1 MKKFLLSSLAGITML
16 FSADQAKSQ
25 ALSQGDKA
33 IDVYYGVFSISR
45 SLINEGA
52 INTRFFGPIGAQ
64 FEYLASD
71 KMGVGVDF
79 NYTSISWEEERT
91 VTDSIAGTTKI
102 YTDKVARTV
111 IRFMPRFN
119 IHFGSS
125 ESFDGYFGV
134 AAGYRQA
141 TYKYTTDDPN
151 YEDETIDGIIPF
163 ALRVCVGARYYFT
176 DNIGA
181 NMEMGF
187 GGGALINAGLS
198 FKF

>member
-1 MKKFLLSSLAGITML
+1 MKKLLLGIITAL
-16 FSADQAKSQ
+16 GIFSAQPQAKAQ
-25 ALSQGDKA
+25 ALSQGNKA
-33 IDVYYGVFSISR
+33 IDVYYGVFSVAR
-45 SLINEGA
+45 SLVNENA
-52 INTRFFGPIGAQ
+52 TNIKFLGPIGFQ

-71 KMGVGVDF
+71 KMGVGIDF
-79 NYTSISWEEERT
+79 NYTSITWEEDRT
-91 VTDSIAGTTKI
+91 VTDSVTSNTTT
-102 YTDKVARTV
+102 YHDKASRTV

-125 ESFDGYFGV
+125 ESFDGYFGI

-141 TYKYTTDDPN
+141 TYKYTTNDPN
-151 YEDETIDGIIPF
+151 YSDDSFSGSIPF
-163 ALRVCVGARYYFT
+163 AMRICLGARYYFT
-176 DNIGA
+176 ENIGV